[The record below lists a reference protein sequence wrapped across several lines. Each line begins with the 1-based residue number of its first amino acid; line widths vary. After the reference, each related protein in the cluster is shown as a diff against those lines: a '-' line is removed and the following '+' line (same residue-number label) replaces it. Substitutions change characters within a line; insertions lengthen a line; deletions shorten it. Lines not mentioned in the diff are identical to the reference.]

1 MFNLLKKKN
10 VPNFETLYCLN
21 INNFIDKSTDTEKNV
36 IDEISQWLKSM
47 SYEEFIDSLIK
58 NVSKKESALKVINSE
73 IESGIN
79 QVQLEGSLSG
89 YFIYP
94 KSYLNKE
101 HLQTFRL
108 ADEDGKK
115 YLQIFNIYPEQNKYP
130 CEKSTME
137 MFVQYVDLDKDEHE
151 LLKPLHDRMKNL
163 KDPKLEKY
171 IEAMHKAIFEELL
184 LTEKRKAKPINFFEP
199 YTCFQK

>member
-1 MFNLLKKKN
+1 M
-10 VPNFETLYCLN
+10 
-21 INNFIDKSTDTEKNV
+21 S
-36 IDEISQWLKSM
+36 LKSIYLIFHKFYPIHLLFEKLILQKK
-47 SYEEFIDSLIK
+47 SYEESQKQLTK
-58 NVSKKESALKVINSE
+58 SVKVINSE

-137 MFVQYVDLDKDEHE
+137 MFVQYVDLDRHEHE

>member
-1 MFNLLKKKN
+1 M
-10 VPNFETLYCLN
+10 
-21 INNFIDKSTDTEKNV
+21 
-36 IDEISQWLKSM
+36 
-47 SYEEFIDSLIK
+47 
-58 NVSKKESALKVINSE
+58 
-73 IESGIN
+73 
-79 QVQLEGSLSG
+79 
-89 YFIYP
+89 
-94 KSYLNKE
+94 
-101 HLQTFRL
+101 QTFRL
-108 ADEDGKK
+108 ADGRRGEK

-130 CEKSTME
+130 CKKSTME
-137 MFVQYVDLDKDEHE
+137 MFVQYLDLDRHEHE